1 MAAAAC
7 FPVLSNPHVGND
19 GSLVATI
26 VTVVVIFAFVCYII
40 HKNGD

>member
-7 FPVLSNPHVGND
+7 FPVLSNPNVGND

-26 VTVVVIFAFVCYII
+26 VTVVVIFALALYMI